1 MRAGARC
8 DQWNKST
15 DKLLMCLKSWQSSVA
30 DGSRCSSRWCW
41 EWNSSNQPS
50 RRAAA
55 HFLIFESLSQG
66 EKSRW
71 EVNRRARRRK
81 QTTKHCE
88 RDWFECTRWLSIWYQ
103 IKTLFS
109 LSSFRLNFNHKWGSP
124 SHTKLEICWMD
135 RRRRRWRSEFISV
148 TKSFYTK

>member
-30 DGSRCSSRWCW
+30 DGSRCSFRWCW
-41 EWNSSNQPS
+41 EWNSSSQPS

-88 RDWFECTRWLSIWYQ
+88 RDWFECARWLSIWYR
-103 IKTLFS
+103 IKLFFRCLLFVSISIISEAHRLTQNWKYVEWIVVGGEANLS
-109 LSSFRLNFNHKWGSP
+109 L
-124 SHTKLEICWMD
+124 
-135 RRRRRWRSEFISV
+135 WRNLF
-148 TKSFYTK
+148 TRNK